1 MVDTEDK
8 VYSEVYGLIQ
18 LAGKSYLNMLPNKV
32 KITIDEKRDKS
43 YLPVYDIDVPLEKQ
57 NVQKDSLAILANIQ
71 YNYWCRTEQ
80 EKISFLKELKQIDI
94 DKEKAMREKFNPD
107 EIFKKSKYNNQNNE
121 KEEVALAEVKK
132 EKWYKKLFTLFK
144 KILQKKIK

>member
-1 MVDTEDK
+1 MIDTEDK

-132 EKWYKKLFTLFK
+132 EKWYERVFSFFNSFFK
-144 KILQKKIK
+144 K

>member
-132 EKWYKKLFTLFK
+132 EKWYERVFSFFNSFFK
-144 KILQKKIK
+144 K